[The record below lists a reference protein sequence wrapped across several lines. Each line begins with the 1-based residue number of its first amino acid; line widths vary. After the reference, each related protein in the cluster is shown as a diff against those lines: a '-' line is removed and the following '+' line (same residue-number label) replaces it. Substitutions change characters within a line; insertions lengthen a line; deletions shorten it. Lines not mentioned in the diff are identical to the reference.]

1 MMQMAQE
8 RKEAIENAIKESVEA
23 YCKENNV
30 EVDSDLLK
38 ADQMQRGKTIK
49 VNSDDDSEIGDEA
62 GEEMMA
68 KLRKSNRKSK
78 KTVAIEMLKMIKSNK
93 LDTK

>member
-38 ADQMQRGKTIK
+38 AD
-49 VNSDDDSEIGDEA
+49 
-62 GEEMMA
+62 
-68 KLRKSNRKSK
+68 
-78 KTVAIEMLKMIKSNK
+78 
-93 LDTK
+93 